1 MEKPQDGPAHPS
13 GQALHCVSSVLG
25 PTPRLLEAAQEAEA
39 FLTGHW
45 APWDS
50 TLWKA
55 VLVARLVKLT
65 AAFSFKSSD
74 SMAPGLWEWGRG
86 KEDATLT
93 HLLTSSTA
101 TVRITTGPFSQ
112 TAPPHPQECAALPS
126 SPGPETEGHK
136 QRLWY

>member
-1 MEKPQDGPAHPS
+1 MGQPAHPS
-13 GQALHCVSSVLG
+13 GQALHCISSVLW
-25 PTPRLLEAAQEAEA
+25 PAPRLLEAAQEAEA

-45 APWDS
+45 A
-50 TLWKA
+50 
-55 VLVARLVKLT
+55 VLVACLVKLT
-65 AAFSFKSSD
+65 ATFSFKSSD
-74 SMAPGLWEWGRG
+74 SLAPGLWEWGRG

-101 TVRITTGPFSQ
+101 TVRITMEPFSQ